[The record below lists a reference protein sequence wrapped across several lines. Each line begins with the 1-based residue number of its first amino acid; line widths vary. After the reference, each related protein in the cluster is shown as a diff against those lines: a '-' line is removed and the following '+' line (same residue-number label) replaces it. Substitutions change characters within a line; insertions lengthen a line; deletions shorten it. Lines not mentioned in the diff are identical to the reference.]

1 MTPSKAPVE
10 WANIVAAI
18 LSLLSLAVAMGWLSL
33 SGEQFTAVEQAL
45 GAFGVVLWPMVAM
58 FWARGQ
64 TTPLAEPKDVD
75 GLPLIRESGAQPI
88 RVAERA
94 AAERGRA

>member
-33 SGEQFTAVEQAL
+33 SGEQFKSIEVAL
-45 GAFGVVLWPMVAM
+45 GSIGVIAFPILSGLWTRRQV
-58 FWARGQ
+58 
-64 TTPLAEPKDVD
+64 TPLAEPKDVD
-75 GLPLIRESGAQPI
+75 GLPLVRESGLQPI
-88 RVAERA
+88 KVAERA